1 MKRYNKSLR
10 TMTFVPGYK
19 IKFLEKAIDFPSDAL
34 ILDLEDSVPDGFKGE
49 ARKNI
54 HDYLDKNV
62 YKQQIFIRV
71 NDIESGLLSDDL
83 AATLHENT
91 VGFMFTKVV
100 DEKDIHF
107 LDKLLTQ
114 LEKDNGFKPGKFKM
128 CPLIETGSAVLRAYE
143 IAMAS
148 SRIIALPF
156 GGEDYL
162 TDLDGLH
169 KEHGASLLVPRSLI
183 VIAARTAKIDAIDTP
198 YLDIGNL
205 EGFEKET
212 NLARELG
219 FSGSLIL
226 HPKQIEIANKVFS
239 PSEEE
244 IKEAYRIKE
253 AIEKSE
259 KEGSGVTLLDG
270 SLVGP
275 PMLKRAMNVIQKV
288 EKINGNLKSN

>member
-10 TMTFVPGYK
+10 TMIFVPGYK
-19 IKFLEKAIDFPSDAL
+19 VKFLDKAIDFPSDGL
-34 ILDLEDSVPDGFKGE
+34 ILDLEDSVPDGFKDE

-54 HDYLDKNV
+54 HEHLDKNV
-62 YKQQIFIRV
+62 YKQQVFIRV
-71 NDIESGLLSDDL
+71 NDIESGMLSDDL
-83 AATLHENT
+83 KATLHENT
-91 VGFMFTKVV
+91 TGFMFTKII
-100 DEKDIHF
+100 DEKDIYY

-114 LEKDNGFKPGKFKM
+114 LEIDNGFEIGKFKM

-143 IAMAS
+143 IAKAS
-148 SRIIALPF
+148 NRIIALAF

-169 KEHGASLLVPRSLI
+169 KEHGVSLLVPRSLI
-183 VIAARTAKIDAIDTP
+183 VIASRTAKIDAIDTP
-198 YLDIGNL
+198 YLDISNL
-205 EGFEKET
+205 KGFEKEA

-219 FSGSLIL
+219 FSGTLIL
-226 HPKQIEIANKVFS
+226 HPNQIDLANKVFS

-259 KEGSGVTLLDG
+259 KEGSGVTLLDNK
-270 SLVGP
+270 LVGP
-275 PMLKRAMNVIQKV
+275 PMLKRAMNVIRKV